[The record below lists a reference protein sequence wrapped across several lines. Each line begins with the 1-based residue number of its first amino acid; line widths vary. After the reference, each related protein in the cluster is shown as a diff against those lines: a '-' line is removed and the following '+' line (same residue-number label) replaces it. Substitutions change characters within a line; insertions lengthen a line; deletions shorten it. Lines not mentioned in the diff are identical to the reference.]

1 MEEYYLMWLSR
12 LLLHQGNKARS
23 LLQYFG
29 SAEEIWK
36 AKAENLRECPFLTP
50 KLLQAILNNQEEE
63 KLDGWIAELEEKAIS
78 FYSYYHPEFPS
89 LLGEIYNPPLGI
101 YVRGKLPE
109 DEIDKVGVIG
119 ARRCSQYGASVAYHI
134 TKDLGRTNVIVVSGM
149 ARGID
154 SMAHKGIMDGNGKT
168 IAVLGCG
175 ADVCY
180 PAENRELMERII
192 DNGCVLTEYPPG
204 TPAVS
209 YHFPHRNRIISGLC
223 KMIVVVEA
231 GKKSGTL
238 ITADLALENGRDVF
252 VVPGNVTSPLSVGTN
267 NLLKQGC
274 PAITESGDIL
284 FELGISYNKGER
296 ESYKKKIAENLSSEE
311 KAVYGLIGETKPICA
326 EEINHKLPQ
335 YTMQEVQYML
345 SLLEISGHIR
355 KLRQA
360 GYIREV

>member
-12 LLLHQGNKARS
+12 LMVHQGNKARA

-29 SAEEIWK
+29 SAEAIWK
-36 AKAENLRECPFLTP
+36 ADAEAISTCPLLSAKAVQSI
-50 KLLQAILNNQEEE
+50 LQNRNPEQ
-63 KLDGWIAELEEKAIS
+63 LDEWIAELEEKAIS
-78 FYSYYHPEFPS
+78 FYSCYHRDFPY
-89 LLGEIYNPPLGI
+89 LLNQIYNPPLGI
-101 YVRGKLPE
+101 YVRGELPE

-119 ARRCSQYGASVAYHI
+119 ARRCSQYGASVTYRM
-134 TKDLGRTNVIVVSGM
+134 TKELGRTNVIVVSGM
-149 ARGID
+149 AKGID
-154 SMAHKGIMDGNGKT
+154 SMAHRGIIDGGGRT

-180 PAENRELMERII
+180 PPENRELMENII
-192 DNGCVLTEYPPG
+192 NHGCVLTEYPPK
-204 TPAVS
+204 TPAVG

-238 ITADLALENGRDVF
+238 ITADLALESGRDVF
-252 VVPGNVTSPLSVGTN
+252 VVPGNVTSPLSQGTN

-284 FELGISYNKGER
+284 FELGISYKKGEQ
-296 ESYKKKIAENLSSEE
+296 ESYTRTIAENLSPEEQAIYELLSETE
-311 KAVYGLIGETKPICA
+311 PMCA
-326 EEINHKLPQ
+326 EEISHKLNYNIQ
-335 YTMQEVQYML
+335 DVQYML

-355 KLRQA
+355 KRRQA

>member
-12 LLLHQGNKARS
+12 MMVHQGNKARS

-36 AKAENLRECPFLTP
+36 TDAEALRACPFLSA
-50 KLLQAILNNQEEE
+50 KMVQSILDSREEE

-78 FYSYYHPEFPS
+78 FYSCFHPTFPY
-89 LLGEIYNPPLGI
+89 LLNEIYNPPLGI
-101 YVRGKLPE
+101 YVRGELPE

-149 ARGID
+149 AKGID
-154 SMAHKGIMDGNGKT
+154 SMAHKGIMDGGGRT

-180 PAENRELMERII
+180 PSENRELMERII

-204 TPAVS
+204 TPAVG

-223 KMIVVVEA
+223 KLIVVVEA

-238 ITADLALENGRDVF
+238 ITADLALESGRDVF

-311 KAVYGLIGETKPICA
+311 QAVYGLISETNPTSA
-326 EEINHKLPQ
+326 EEISRKLARSIQ
-335 YTMQEVQYML
+335 DVQYML

-355 KLRQA
+355 KLRQT

>member
-1 MEEYYLMWLSR
+1 MMV
-12 LLLHQGNKARS
+12 HQGNKARS

-29 SAEEIWK
+29 SAEEVWRAD
-36 AKAENLRECPFLTP
+36 AKTLRGCPLLSP
-50 KLLQAILNNQEEE
+50 KMVQSILDNQEEE

-78 FYSYYHPEFPS
+78 FYSCFHPTFPY
-89 LLGEIYNPPLGI
+89 LLNQIYNPPLGI
-101 YVRGKLPE
+101 YVRGELPE

-134 TKDLGRTNVIVVSGM
+134 TKDLGKTNVIVVSGM

-154 SMAHKGIMDGNGKT
+154 SVAHKGIMDGGGRT

-175 ADVCY
+175 ADICY

-192 DNGCVLTEYPPG
+192 DHGCVLTEYPPG
-204 TPAVS
+204 TPAVG

-223 KMIVVVEA
+223 KFIVVVEA

-238 ITADLALENGRDVF
+238 ITADLALESGRDVF
-252 VVPGNVTSPLSVGTN
+252 VVPGNVTSPLSEGTN

-296 ESYKKKIAENLSSEE
+296 ESYKKKIAENLSLEE
-311 KAVYGLIGETKPICA
+311 QAVYELIPETNPVSA
-326 EEINHKLPQ
+326 EEISRKLARNIQ
-335 YTMQEVQYML
+335 DVQYML